1 MGDRGGKG
9 YIFDQGVQAAGVK
22 GGYGVCEEESG
33 LSCIIVGDAL
43 PGSLE
48 SRRSAGS
55 SSSVSGCQIRRD
67 KEGNMFAAVKER
79 MDLLAEGME
88 DMAVDEVVPCF
99 RIAQSKDVGRHV
111 VTTRQVTKGE
121 VIFR

>member
-1 MGDRGGKG
+1 MGERGGREGVRRGKG
-9 YIFDQGVQAAGVK
+9 
-22 GGYGVCEEESG
+22 G
-33 LSCIIVGDAL
+33 LSCIVGDAL
-43 PGSLE
+43 LPCCLE

-55 SSSVSGCQIRRD
+55 SSSVSGCRIRRD

>member
-1 MGDRGGKG
+1 M
-9 YIFDQGVQAAGVK
+9 
-22 GGYGVCEEESG
+22 
-33 LSCIIVGDAL
+33 LIVGDAL
-43 PGSLE
+43 PCLE

-55 SSSVSGCQIRRD
+55 SSWVSGSRIGED
-67 KEGNMFAAVKER
+67 KEGLNMFAAVKER

>member
-1 MGDRGGKG
+1 MTRGYKQG
-9 YIFDQGVQAAGVK
+9 YKQ
-22 GGYGVCEEESG
+22 GVCEEERV
-33 LSCIIVGDAL
+33 LSCIVGDAL

-55 SSSVSGCQIRRD
+55 SSSVSGCRIRRD

>member
-1 MGDRGGKG
+1 MTEVEREYNYK
-9 YIFDQGVQAAGVK
+9 QAGVQASKGEGVS
-22 GGYGVCEEESG
+22 EEERG
-33 LSCIIVGDAL
+33 LSCIVEDAL

-55 SSSVSGCQIRRD
+55 SYSVSGCRIRDWD
-67 KEGNMFAAVKER
+67 KEGGNMFAAVKER

-99 RIAQSKDVGRHV
+99 RIAQSNDVGRHV

>member
-1 MGDRGGKG
+1 MQRYGERVPEGERGS
-9 YIFDQGVQAAGVK
+9 FM
-22 GGYGVCEEESG
+22 
-33 LSCIIVGDAL
+33 LIVGDAL
-43 PGSLE
+43 PCLE

-55 SSSVSGCQIRRD
+55 SSWVSGSRIGED
-67 KEGNMFAAVKER
+67 KEGGNMFAAVKER

-99 RIAQSKDVGRHV
+99 RIAQSNEVGRHV
-111 VTTRQVTKGE
+111 VTTRKVTKGE

>member
-1 MGDRGGKG
+1 MEREYNYK
-9 YIFDQGVQAAGVK
+9 QAGVQASKGEGVSK
-22 GGYGVCEEESG
+22 EERG
-33 LSCIIVGDAL
+33 LSCIVEDAL

-55 SSSVSGCQIRRD
+55 SYSVSGCRIRDWD
-67 KEGNMFAAVKER
+67 KEGGNMFAAVKER

-99 RIAQSKDVGRHV
+99 RIAQSNDVGRHV